1 MILLLGMHFV
11 KRIFPKLHPNWR
23 AIVEKSYLTK
33 CTNFSGAC
41 LGAWFWLNLG
51 GLEPLG
57 PPAGAAS
64 GYPIHAIEA
73 TAQKTLH
80 CRHMT

>member
-23 AIVEKSYLTK
+23 ANVEK
-33 CTNFSGAC
+33 NFSQNARIFAVAC
-41 LGAWFWLNLG
+41 LGAWFWLNMG